1 MKSSIKKLSKG
12 PVGKKE
18 SKKGNMLQSVPSNQ
32 SGGIKRVKQKA
43 LASIVAKKLQQSN
56 IHNNLQNTQKL
67 SNLRIQSKNKKNV
80 STSETNKL
88 DNIPFASDTQ
98 NTDTNKVVT
107 EIVEKEKNVIKE
119 PIISFVKPSK
129 KLLGKAIVVKKR
141 NINKT
146 SSKKYLSEI
155 FSNQVATNNVESAL
169 SDVTLN
175 IKTDDKDTIRALHEQ
190 TTIEQPSKKL
200 VLIKQLKK
208 LDINTNNRKK
218 KHLESITEHK
228 VQKNESSD
236 KTYKTYKKQTGKT
249 SSLFRNNPEVPN
261 IGQRFVKPI
270 HEIVFTKTNFSDLD
284 VHPFMVSSNVNRMKF
299 LILL

>member
-228 VQKNESSD
+228 VQKNESD